1 MVARPSEIKCRLC
14 VRFGHVRPIAASSH
28 CCLDRVEKRACRAV
42 TGEWREDG
50 AASIL
55 PCLNCTLLL
64 QRRNVA
70 QDRLARTPREG
81 GHGAHVERPS
91 LIPSHRYRQPHHRP
105 IRGAETLSRHGAHE
119 EARADDS
126 DTAVVFVIFA
136 SAFSASAFFGD
147 RDVASAAL
155 AAAAIFVI
163 HGNTTVPPFQPAQA
177 AAF

>member
-1 MVARPSEIKCRLC
+1 M
-14 VRFGHVRPIAASSH
+14 
-28 CCLDRVEKRACRAV
+28 

-50 AASIL
+50 AASIV
-55 PCLNCTLLL
+55 PCLNCTLLF

-70 QDRLARTPREG
+70 QDRLARTPRKG
-81 GHGAHVERPS
+81 GHSAHVERPS

-105 IRGAETLSRHGAHE
+105 IRGAEALSRHGAHE

-147 RDVASAAL
+147 RDVVPAAL
-155 AAAAIFVI
+155 AAAAIFVV
-163 HGNTTVPPFQPAQA
+163 HGAQYNRAAFPSQA